1 MTAKTNK
8 DRAVDPDELREI
20 RVRRNSPVQG
30 TRDAFLE
37 LRNKLYGQ
45 IRQEMGPDTDLS
57 QPSQLRPYVHDR
69 LDTLLE
75 DQGIVVNRSEK
86 RQLLEAIVA
95 DLINSQK

>member
-1 MTAKTNK
+1 MTAKSNK
-8 DRAVDPDELREI
+8 DGAVDPDVLREI
-20 RVRRNSPVQG
+20 RVRRDSPVQG

-37 LRNKLYGQ
+37 LRNKFYGQ
-45 IRQEMGPDTDLS
+45 ILQEMEPDSDLS

-69 LDTLLE
+69 LDVLLQE
-75 DQGIVVNRSEK
+75 EGIVVNRSEK